1 MLLYPS
7 RASPQK
13 LDPKALGPFIGSW
26 IGVDC
31 PLDSGDLWAY
41 RIELYGEQENP
52 YFMLRE
58 IGSLE
63 DSARL
68 RKITKGTY
76 KREEDMDT
84 FTFII
89 PAKPRNVTWIFNS
102 LSLKD
107 HEITGLLQD
116 VNGGRFGLF
125 FQPDTV

>member
-1 MLLYPS
+1 
-7 RASPQK
+7 
-13 LDPKALGPFIGSW
+13 
-26 IGVDC
+26 
-31 PLDSGDLWAY
+31 LDSGDLWAY

-68 RKITKGTY
+68 RKITNGTY

>member
-68 RKITKGTY
+68 RK
-76 KREEDMDT
+76 
-84 FTFII
+84 
-89 PAKPRNVTWIFNS
+89 N
-102 LSLKD
+102 
-107 HEITGLLQD
+107 HEGNIQA
-116 VNGGRFGLF
+116 GRGYGYVHIHHSSQAAQRHL
-125 FQPDTV
+125 DI